1 MDAHFWHQKWEQNDI
16 AFHERD
22 TNPFLVKYFD
32 LLSLSKNNRVFLP
45 LCGKTIA
52 IHWLLSNGYR
62 VVGSELS
69 EIAIK
74 QLFSELAIE
83 PKIKAINEIRC
94 YSADNIDIF
103 VGDIFDL
110 SRGVLGRVDAIYD
123 RAALV
128 ALPETMRNRYTAHLM
143 EITDIAPQLLICLD
157 YDQSLLDGPPFSVTE
172 TEVHRHYQDSYDLT
186 ALASVDVVGGLKGK
200 CPAKEN
206 VWLLKQRN
214 V

>member
-143 EITDIAPQLLICLD
+143 EITNIAPQLLICLD